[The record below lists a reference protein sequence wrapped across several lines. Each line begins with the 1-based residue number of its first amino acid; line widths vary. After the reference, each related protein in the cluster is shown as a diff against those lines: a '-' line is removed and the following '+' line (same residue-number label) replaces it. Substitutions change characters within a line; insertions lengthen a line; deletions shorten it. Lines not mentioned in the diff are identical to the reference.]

1 MKIAVLALPSVAC
14 SLAVVVLAPRP
25 VTGYSTTGESLSLAQ
40 RTVRVFDNFGDVQAN
55 NNASPDPDWPGYTG
69 AELAIW
75 KAATE
80 WGSALHG
87 GTGNGDPTQPGD
99 LGSGQANFDA
109 WWGGNGASVGGTNSN
124 THSEISGSSG
134 GVFAFTEIPAGDG
147 WRIRYYSVWTWEDGP
162 GPEAGV
168 DLQGVA
174 THEYGHALGL
184 GHSTVAGATMAA
196 GTSPLDMRSIEA
208 DDVAGIQAVYGA
220 AAPSK
225 PVITGV
231 ALGVHS
237 LTISGQG
244 FSPTNNQVWFTP
256 ALGTS
261 GGGASNVTSSGS
273 SIVLSWPIQD
283 AGPGDV
289 LVRKNGTSGA
299 DLSNAWP
306 FDPCVVGSYCS
317 GKVNSLGAVP
327 SLSATGST
335 SLARQDLHLVC
346 DNGGLPFVNGI
357 HFWSDVGPA
366 SMPFL
371 GGTLCAA
378 PPLVRG
384 PLHQYSASGVVD
396 IAIGVTAADIGKTR
410 WFQFWFRDVAH
421 PDGTGTGLSGGAQ
434 VTFCQ

>member
-1 MKIAVLALPSVAC
+1 MRLA
-14 SLAVVVLAPRP
+14 SLAIPCLAGSLAFVLLTPPPAGGFTL
-25 VTGYSTTGESLSLAQ
+25 TGQSLSLAQ
-40 RTVRVFDNFGDVQAN
+40 RAVRVCDNFSGAHAN
-55 NNASPDPDWPGYTG
+55 NNTAPDPDWPGFTG

-80 WGSALHG
+80 WGSRLHG

-109 WWGGNGASVGGTNSN
+109 WWKGNSATIGGANDN

-134 GVFAFTEIPAGDG
+134 GVFAFTETPAGDG
-147 WRIRYYSVWTWEDGP
+147 WRIRYYSVWNWVDGP
-162 GPEAGV
+162 GPEAGI
-168 DLQGVA
+168 DLQGIA

-184 GHSTVAGATMAA
+184 GHSSVAGATMAA

-208 DDVAGIQAVYGA
+208 DDIAGIQAVYGV
-220 AAPSK
+220 AAPAK

-231 ALGVHS
+231 ALAVNT
-237 LTISGQG
+237 LTIHGQN

-256 ALGTS
+256 ALGTP
-261 GGGASNVTSSGS
+261 GGGASNVSSSGT
-273 SIVLSWPIQD
+273 SIVLGWPIQD

-306 FDPCVVGSYCS
+306 FDPCAVGLYCA
-317 GKVNSLGAVP
+317 GKPNSLGSVP
-327 SLSATGST
+327 SLSSTGST

-371 GGTLCAA
+371 GGTLCAQ
-378 PPLVRG
+378 PPLERG
-384 PLHQYSASGVVD
+384 ALHQYSASGGVD
-396 IAIGVTAADIGKTR
+396 IPIAVTAADIGKSR
-410 WFQFWFRDVAH
+410 WFQFWFRDASH